1 MDGQMN
7 SHDRTSTS
15 KPAYWVNSFGVFKE
29 VALPGYR
36 PLMWVPAPIP
46 KERLKALWEQA
57 EGKPGKFARLIE
69 QEHDITGG

>member
-1 MDGQMN
+1 MN

-29 VALPGYR
+29 VALPGHR

-46 KERLKALWEQA
+46 KARLKELFDQA
-57 EGKPGKFARLIE
+57 EGNPLAFARLVE
-69 QEHDITGG
+69 AEHGI